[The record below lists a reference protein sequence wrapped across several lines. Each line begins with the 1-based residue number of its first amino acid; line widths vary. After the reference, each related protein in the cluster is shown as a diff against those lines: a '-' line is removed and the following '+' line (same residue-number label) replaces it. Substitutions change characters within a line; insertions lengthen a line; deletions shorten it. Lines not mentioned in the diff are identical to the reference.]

1 MQARKKAAGD
11 SSSAVLRK
19 VLSWLLLLTLGAEHL
34 YRGIGLL
41 SSGTGLH
48 GLLLRHEVLGHSAK
62 LGCGLSLAAAGAES
76 NGAGN
81 GNDES
86 GEFHKT
92 EYG

>member
-1 MQARKKAAGD
+1 MVI
-11 SSSAVLRK
+11 VLA
-19 VLSWLLLLTLGAEHL
+19 LLALGVKHL
-34 YRGIGLL
+34 HGSRGLL
-41 SSGTGLH
+41 SGGAGLY
-48 GLLLRHEVLGHSAK
+48 GLLLRHKVRGHSAELRGG
-62 LGCGLSLAAAGAES
+62 LGLAAAGAES